1 MRIYIAAST
10 ARSIIL
16 LLWVMRCLVQAE
28 NLAVQRERLWEG
40 KTVKLSKI
48 VVLFLVS
55 LTFLTIYN
63 SYLAD
68 HYYDFTEGE
77 GLGEVFLG
85 HIMVLGA
92 AFLLAFALTRNMD
105 GENGSGGGEN

>member
-1 MRIYIAAST
+1 
-10 ARSIIL
+10 
-16 LLWVMRCLVQAE
+16 V
-28 NLAVQRERLWEG
+28 N
-40 KTVKLSKI
+40 LSKI

-63 SYLAD
+63 YWLAD
-68 HYYDFTEGE
+68 AYYSFTEGE

-85 HIMVLGA
+85 HIISLGA

-105 GENGSGGGEN
+105 GENGGSGGGEY